1 MCACTLTLQVVGQ
14 GSEATLLADGKRNT
28 ECNTCIVSS
37 VYCRQE
43 LQPLVGKG
51 AGHGAS
57 AQDKTSHG
65 IKTDIVVSRAVHT
78 DQVVL
83 VMGTENL

>member
-1 MCACTLTLQVVGQ
+1 MCAYTLTLQVVRVPGPRLR
-14 GSEATLLADGKRNT
+14 GNPPDGKRNT

-57 AQDKTSHG
+57 AQDKTFHG
-65 IKTDIVVSRAVHT
+65 I
-78 DQVVL
+78 
-83 VMGTENL
+83 

>member
-1 MCACTLTLQVVGQ
+1 MPWPGLRGNPP
-14 GSEATLLADGKRNT
+14 DGKRNT
-28 ECNTCIVSS
+28 ECTTCIVSS

-65 IKTDIVVSRAVHT
+65 I
-78 DQVVL
+78 
-83 VMGTENL
+83 